1 MGFLAAYMYT
11 WPQLPDVETLKEV
24 KLQTPMRIYTREGLL
39 IAEFG
44 EKHRLP
50 LSIDE
55 IPEALNQALIA
66 TEDKRFYQHGGVDF
80 FGMTRVALKLIAS
93 GKQQGGGS
101 TITMQVARNFF
112 LTFEQTFRRKII
124 EINLSWKIE
133 AALDKRHILELYWNK
148 INFGQ
153 RAYGVGAAAQVY
165 YGATIDQ
172 LSLPQLA
179 ILAGIPKGPSTHNP
193 VSNPTKALKRRN
205 HVIWR
210 LLKEDF
216 IDKATYDEAIEA
228 PLTGKLHGAKAEVFA
243 PYLAE
248 MVRRKV
254 IQDFGK
260 DSAYNDG
267 LQIYTTLVAEE
278 QQQARKALRAGLIA
292 YDKRHG
298 YRGPEQKLTPE
309 QLIDEDAVQLVLADI
324 PEFGGLWP
332 AVVMA
337 VEEKQASALVKT
349 KGSNKRWQFQL
360 VALPWE
366 EIEWAKKFSA
376 KDNWTPA
383 PKAATSVLEVGDQIR
398 LYKDKDDQ
406 WHWSQLPDANAAFVA
421 INANDGAVRALEG
434 GFDFDLSKFNRVTQ
448 ATRQIG
454 SNIKPFIYS
463 AALEKGFT
471 AASIINDSPR
481 TILDW
486 RGENIW
492 RPKNDTKFRGPTRLR
507 FALAYSINL
516 VSVRIFESIGFKYGI
531 DYLTRFGISRNALK
545 AVPSLALGTADL
557 KPLELVTA
565 YATFA
570 NGGFKIEPYFID
582 HIEDSSGNYL
592 QQTEAKTACLECEQI
607 FDRENADLSSF
618 EGIEEELESSL
629 ISKKLQAC
637 PLYPVAVGLWADR
650 VIEKRNVYIMRS
662 IMNDVFTAGTAT
674 KTLRASN
681 SKLLHRGDVGGK
693 TGTTND
699 AHDTWFSGFG
709 GGLVATAW
717 VGFDDP
723 NRDLGK
729 HEYGARAS
737 LPIWQKFMEPI
748 LANKEEISF
757 PQPEG
762 IISVRID
769 PKTGQ
774 LAPSSQQNAIF
785 EYFRKENVPTEYSR
799 VEVDVNPFE
808 EVFESTYDEVIENNP
823 DEVSAKSSEDESPP
837 PLEDDDGIF

>member
-1 MGFLAAYMYT
+1 MGFLAAYMYA
-11 WPQLPDVETLKEV
+11 WPQLPDVETLKDV

-50 LSIDE
+50 LSIDK
-55 IPEALNQALIA
+55 IPEALNQALIS
-66 TEDKRFYQHGGVDF
+66 TEDKRFYEHGGVDF
-80 FGMTRVALKLIAS
+80 LGMARVAIKLVLS
-93 GKQQGGGS
+93 GRQSGGGS

-165 YGATIDQ
+165 YGTTVDQ
-172 LSLPQLA
+172 LTLPQLA

-193 VSNPTKALKRRN
+193 VSNPTKAFKRRN

-210 LLKEDF
+210 MFKEGF
-216 IDKATYDEAIEA
+216 IEKPVYEAAILE

-260 DSAYNDG
+260 DSAYNQG
-267 LQIYTTLVAEE
+267 LHIYTTLVAKE
-278 QQQARKALRAGLIA
+278 QRQARKALRTGLID

-298 YRGPEQKLTPE
+298 YRGPEQQLTAE
-309 QLIDEDAVQLVLADI
+309 QMLDEETIQAVLTDI

-332 AVVMA
+332 GVVTE
-337 VEEKQASALVKT
+337 VEEKQASVLVKT
-349 KGSNKRWQFQL
+349 RGTNRKWQYQQ
-360 VALPWE
+360 VILPWE
-366 EIEWAKKFSA
+366 GINWAKKFSA
-376 KDNWTPA
+376 KDNWTA
-383 PKAATSVLEVGDQIR
+383 PPKTATSVLAVGDQIR
-398 LYKDKDDQ
+398 LYQNLKGEWQ
-406 WHWSQLPDANAAFVA
+406 WSQLPDANAAFVA
-421 INANDGAVRALEG
+421 LNADDGAIRALEG

-463 AALEKGFT
+463 AALEKGYT
-471 AASIINDSPR
+471 AATIINDSPR

-507 FALAYSINL
+507 YALAYSINL
-516 VSVRIFESIGFKYGI
+516 VSVRIFETIGFKYAI
-531 DYLTRFGISRNALK
+531 DYLTKFGISRDALK

-565 YATFA
+565 YAAFA
-570 NGGFKIEPYFID
+570 NGGFKIEPYFIE
-582 HIEDSSGNYL
+582 HIEDSNGNYI
-592 QQTEAKTACLECEQI
+592 QQTNAKSACMECEQI
-607 FDRENADLSSF
+607 LETENAALSSF
-618 EGIEEELESSL
+618 SGLEDDVGNLAL
-629 ISKKLQAC
+629 IKNLQAC
-637 PLYPVAVGLWADR
+637 PLYPVPEHLWAERIID
-650 VIEKRNVYIMRS
+650 KRNVFIMRS
-662 IMNDVFTAGTAT
+662 IMNNVFTAGTAT
-674 KTLRASN
+674 RALRSVS
-681 SKLLHRGDVGGK
+681 SKLLFRKDVGGK

-709 GGLVATAW
+709 GGIVATAW

-723 NRDLGK
+723 NKDLGK

-737 LPIWQKFMEPI
+737 LPIWQKFMEPV
-748 LANKEEISF
+748 LASRPDSPL

-769 PKTGQ
+769 PQTGL
-774 LAPSSQQNAIF
+774 LAPSSQSNAIF
-785 EYFRKENVPTEYSR
+785 EFFREENVPTEYAS
-799 VEVDVNPFE
+799 DNQDPDPFE
-808 EVFESTYDEVIENNP
+808 FKLPTKKPTDDALKATEKET
-823 DEVSAKSSEDESPP
+823 PP
-837 PLEDDDGIF
+837 VKNDDGIF